1 MPDRDARHRG
11 GAVAARAGAQAVLG
25 VVPLDEER
33 QRHADV
39 LGDRARDQAHPPGV
53 VVDVGAPV
61 QPAGLPQRALGE
73 VVVRLGAGGV
83 APEEGVPVDDLAHRR
98 QLRPRLQ
105 RQHLPADQHR
115 LAGVAGERD
124 GPQHRI
130 GLQQDV
136 VVHVEDLLALGGERL
151 VHDAGVAAGAAEVG
165 LVDDAQLVAQH
176 RRRLLEARAVAHLL
190 GALVGQDHGDHGVED
205 ERVLADRGEGGDA
218 VGGPVERGHADG
230 DGRAAPPGLVGVPA
244 ALDEREVAA
253 RRW

>member
-1 MPDRDARHRG
+1 M
-11 GAVAARAGAQAVLG
+11 
-25 VVPLDEER
+25 
-33 QRHADV
+33 
-39 LGDRARDQAHPPGV
+39 
-53 VVDVGAPV
+53 
-61 QPAGLPQRALGE
+61 
-73 VVVRLGAGGV
+73 RLGAGGV

-115 LAGVAGERD
+115 LAGVARERD

-136 VVHVEDLLALGGERL
+136 VVHVEDLLALGVERL

-165 LVDDAQLVAQH
+165 LVDDAQLVAEH
-176 RRRLLEARAVAHLL
+176 RRRLLEARRVAHLL

-230 DGRAAPPGLVGVPA
+230 DGRAAPAGLVGVPA
-244 ALDEREVAA
+244 ALDEREVAVVGGEVEPVPAAVLERPQVQLQVDGVLA
-253 RRW
+253 RALQHHAAHEDRGAVGLGAVDVDPARAAQRAGAAAPR